1 MSEQAKPATSSRVL
15 IVDDN
20 LELGYM
26 LKMSVETIGLLSCQ
40 VFSGNQALAALRE
53 TVPDLILLDVNM
65 PDGNG
70 LDLLQTLR
78 APPRWRS
85 IRVILLTGNVQVLEH
100 PETDLAD
107 EVLIKPIH
115 IPDLLKTI
123 QRLLR

>member
-1 MSEQAKPATSSRVL
+1 MSEQAKPATSPQVL

-26 LKMSVETIGLLSCQ
+26 LKMSVETIGLPSCQ
-40 VFSGNQALAALRE
+40 VFSGNQALTALRE

-78 APPRWRS
+78 ATPRWRS
-85 IRVILLTGNVQVLEH
+85 IRVILLTGNVQVLGH

-107 EVLIKPIH
+107 VVLIKPIQ

-123 QRLLR
+123 QRLLQ